1 MPAGPG
7 RSPWRKRKGRT
18 MSRTRI
24 TLVAAAALVLS
35 ANGLSGQSWRTV
47 TMSRQLGD
55 EQEVKVDVQ
64 YGAGHFT
71 VSPMDGGALYRMR
84 LRYDEELFEPV
95 AEYTSGEI
103 RLGTD
108 NIVRRIRLGRWE
120 MGGEFDLELS
130 TNVVMDLRMEFGA
143 VKAEFDLGGL
153 QLTDLSIATGASQTH
168 IDVSEPNPVE
178 MNIAQFEVGA
188 AEFTARRLGNLNARS
203 IQVDAGVGDI
213 SLGLTGR
220 WQRDARL
227 SVDMGLGSLE
237 LRLPVGL
244 GVKIVKDT
252 FLASFDSEGLVKRG
266 NAYYSLDYDDADR
279 RLTIDIDAA
288 FGSIDVV
295 WVR

>member
-1 MPAGPG
+1 M
-7 RSPWRKRKGRT
+7 
-18 MSRTRI
+18 MFRTRI
-24 TLVAAAALVLS
+24 TLVAAAAVVLS
-35 ANGLSGQSWRTV
+35 ASGVSGQSWRTV

-55 EQEVKVDVQ
+55 EQSVEVYVQ
-64 YGAGHFT
+64 YGAGYFT
-71 VSPMDGGALYRMR
+71 ISPMDGGALYRMR
-84 LRYDEELFEPV
+84 LRYDEEIFEPV

-108 NIVRRIRLGRWE
+108 NIGRRIRLGRRE

-130 TNVVMDLRMEFGA
+130 NNVVMDLEMEFGA

-153 QLTDLSIATGASQTH
+153 RLTDLSLATGASQTR

-178 MNIAQFEVGA
+178 MSLARFEVGA

-203 IQVDAGVGDI
+203 IRVDAGVGDI
-213 SLGLTGR
+213 SLGLAGR
-220 WQRDARL
+220 WQRDATL

-237 LRLPVGL
+237 LRLPEGL

-266 NAYYSLDYDDADR
+266 NAYYSLDYEDADR